1 MLFLEMSS
9 AIVTFA
15 IELLIEYLVH
25 GMMKIH
31 EILDFLIFRIF
42 QNLMIL
48 YPKVRNIAHLGTE
61 NTLKRRPETKE

>member
-1 MLFLEMSS
+1 MDCP
-9 AIVTFA
+9 VTPLKKRSPPRRKT

-48 YPKVRNIAHLGTE
+48 YLKVRNIGEMGLMV
-61 NTLKRRPETKE
+61 KRLS